1 MTYRYS
7 GLSAQQVMENR
18 QRFGENIIGSL
29 VSIPRMEKL
38 RQVSTFWLIRVL
50 EIVGIVT
57 CFVLLLLDIFLS
69 ALPLVAGLIV
79 PLLMGVLLLVY
90 WVVYM
95 VGHWNVEKKRQELNS
110 MMTAL
115 LVVLVIVCLIAYY
128 SVIVLGGSSVLL
140 LVGVGAAVGIVVVA
154 TGIIYLQERRVIHR
168 HLVGSD
174 ARLFKVIRDDACVLV
189 LSSELVVGD
198 VVCLEIGDEVP
209 ADVELLECNELVV
222 DESAVM
228 GSRYSCKS
236 VDTEEDGAGG
246 MIASNQVLKGS
257 VVLSGSA
264 IAEVFAVGKNTM
276 VANIKTQNPQWHWF
290 SANGRR

>member
-7 GLSAQQVMENR
+7 GLSAQQVIENR

-95 VGHWNVEKKRQELNS
+95 VG
-110 MMTAL
+110 
-115 LVVLVIVCLIAYY
+115 I
-128 SVIVLGGSSVLL
+128 
-140 LVGVGAAVGIVVVA
+140 GIW
-154 TGIIYLQERRVIHR
+154 RR
-168 HLVGSD
+168 
-174 ARLFKVIRDDACVLV
+174 RDR
-189 LSSELVVGD
+189 
-198 VVCLEIGDEVP
+198 
-209 ADVELLECNELVV
+209 N
-222 DESAVM
+222 
-228 GSRYSCKS
+228 
-236 VDTEEDGAGG
+236 
-246 MIASNQVLKGS
+246 
-257 VVLSGSA
+257 
-264 IAEVFAVGKNTM
+264 
-276 VANIKTQNPQWHWF
+276 
-290 SANGRR
+290 